1 MRIPMIL
8 STVVCVII
16 TLRARDSGSI
26 IDSLTRTRLRM
37 HTYRCTC
44 VYVIITVLIE
54 LEIEVPIHTT

>member
-1 MRIPMIL
+1 MIL

-16 TLRARDSGSI
+16 TLRARDSDPI
-26 IDSLTRTRLRM
+26 IDSLTRTCVRI

-54 LEIEVPIHTT
+54 LEIEVPCHTT